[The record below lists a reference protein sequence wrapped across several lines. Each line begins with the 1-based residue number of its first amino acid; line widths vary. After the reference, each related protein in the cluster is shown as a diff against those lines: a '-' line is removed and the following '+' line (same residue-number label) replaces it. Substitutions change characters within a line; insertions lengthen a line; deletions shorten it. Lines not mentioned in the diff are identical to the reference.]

1 LNPEKKKII
10 LNYLTDSKRKN
21 MDIFNIYLPVAGIEF
36 NALLLLLI
44 GFCVGVLA
52 GFFGVGGGWI
62 VTPALNIFGFPMA
75 FAIGTDL
82 SNIFGQSIGAVK
94 KHHKMGNIDWKLG
107 IISIVAS
114 VVGLEIGSQ
123 AVMALEKAGDIGSI
137 VRGCYL
143 FLMFGLGAF
152 MFYDYFRLN
161 PQKIKQTQETPD
173 KQIDKPKN
181 SKKISIAQRLHKI
194 NLPPM
199 ISFPISG
206 VESVSLWIVLFIF
219 LFTGFLSG
227 FLGVGGGF
235 IRMPALVYLIGVP
248 TVIGIGT
255 DLMSV
260 LFAGAYGCFT
270 YAMKGRVEFL
280 AAFILLIGSSIG
292 VQIGATAVKYIKG
305 YGIRLLFAVMI
316 VLAGVSIAL
325 EQIYKVTTISG
336 YQLSSKLVLMGTAVL
351 MTLIIIT
358 NLVNESRKEKARK
371 RKLA

>member
-1 LNPEKKKII
+1 
-10 LNYLTDSKRKN
+10 

-36 NALLLLLI
+36 NVLLLLLI

-114 VVGLEIGSQ
+114 VIGLEIGSQ

-137 VRGCYL
+137 VRVCYL

-152 MFYDYFRLN
+152 MLYDYFKLN
-161 PQKIKQTQETPD
+161 PKRSKQNED
-173 KQIDKPKN
+173 KQLGKPKKI
-181 SKKISIAQRLHKI
+181 KKISIAKKLHKI

-199 ISFPISG
+199 ISFPVSG
-206 VESVSLWIVLFIF
+206 VESVSLWIVLFVF

-270 YAMKGRVEFL
+270 YAMKGRVEFI

-292 VQIGATAVKYIKG
+292 VQIGANAVKYIKG
-305 YGIRLLFAVMI
+305 YGIRLLFALMI
-316 VLAGVSIAL
+316 IFAGISIAL
-325 EQIYKVTTISG
+325 EQIYKVTAFSE
-336 YQLSSKLVLMGTAVL
+336 YQISSKIVLMSTAVL
-351 MTLIIIT
+351 MTIIIIT
-358 NLVNESRKEKARK
+358 NLIVESRKEKVK
-371 RKLA
+371 KSGLA